1 MWALVEDNT
10 IVKTINNPKGMVI
23 GDTRYSRN
31 IFSFRWTN
39 EEREAIGLYEI
50 VFDNSNKRDEAYYNN
65 TNQSFDFADEV
76 ATASFGS
83 ATAKL
88 LEDRNEVW
96 TQEQIDN
103 GDAPDGTSADDPQL
117 DEKGNQIVT
126 KGLKSQKKDIIKQQA
141 SGLLTPTDWYVLK
154 ATDVE
159 SYSVPSAVTTF
170 RANVRTKSNTMETA
184 IDNASDVD
192 ALATLYEYVNTGTE
206 EIPVMERPLGE
217 FPTLEI

>member
-10 IVKTINNPKGMVI
+10 IVKIINNPKAMVI
-23 GDTRYSRN
+23 GDVRHSRN

-50 VFDNSNKRDEAYYNN
+50 VIDNSNKRDEAYYNN
-65 TNQSFDFADEV
+65 TNQSFAFADEV

-83 ATAKL
+83 ATAKELDDRNATDEDGEELDPVVVIEGVKTQHKKIIKKQASEL
-88 LEDRNEVW
+88 LE
-96 TQEQIDN
+96 
-103 GDAPDGTSADDPQL
+103 
-117 DEKGNQIVT
+117 
-126 KGLKSQKKDIIKQQA
+126 
-141 SGLLTPTDWYVLK
+141 PTDWYNHK
-154 ATDVE
+154 ALDDETFTI
-159 SYSVPSAVTTF
+159 PANITTY
-170 RANVRTKSNTMETA
+170 RANIRTKSNTMETA

-206 EIPVMERPLGE
+206 ENPVMERPLGE